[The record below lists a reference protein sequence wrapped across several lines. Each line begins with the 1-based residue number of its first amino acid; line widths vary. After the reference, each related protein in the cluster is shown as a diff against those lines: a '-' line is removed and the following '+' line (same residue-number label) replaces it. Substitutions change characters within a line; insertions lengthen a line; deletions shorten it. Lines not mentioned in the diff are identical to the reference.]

1 MHQNPTRPEVLP
13 QDTIPITHSPAE
25 LLPQSLSERTTIEI
39 QRARSVLAEVREVLE
54 TQIAR
59 LDSVEASLSLLVEA
73 PPPGRAIFLTTD
85 EREVLRLIA
94 ENYTNYAIGQRLRR
108 SDRTATTVLAH
119 IYAKLGATNRTTV
132 ILKAWQLGL
141 I

>member
-1 MHQNPTRPEVLP
+1 MRQNPARPEQP
-13 QDTIPITHSPAE
+13 ARDTIPITTSPAE
-25 LLPQSLSERTTIEI
+25 LLPHSLSERTAIEI
-39 QRARSVLAEVREVLE
+39 QRARTVLAETRQVLE
-54 TQIAR
+54 AQLVR

-73 PPPGRAIFLTTD
+73 PPPGRAIFLTPD

-108 SDRTATTVLAH
+108 TDRTATTVLAH
-119 IYAKLGATNRTTV
+119 IYAKLGTNNRTTT